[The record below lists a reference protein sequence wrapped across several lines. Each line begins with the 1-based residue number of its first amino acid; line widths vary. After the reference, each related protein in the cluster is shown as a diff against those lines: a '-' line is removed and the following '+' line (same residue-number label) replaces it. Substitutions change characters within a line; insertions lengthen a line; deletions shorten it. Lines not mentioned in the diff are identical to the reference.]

1 MQTHP
6 HKLQSLKSPTTK
18 NHNIRLLKKFLQ
30 RTRSMN
36 QLVEKIDAVANC
48 SATEAKIH
56 VTPKTSED
64 WKSDRG
70 LAEAENNTSTSDQK
84 RENEGRLVQNAAKMH
99 QEEETAAVRGSDKF
113 KLAYHKQ
120 VLGGFTKQ
128 QLRIQAATGDRKLKI
143 TGKSRQGD
151 NILIRFNK
159 ELTVSSDYDLDQIRA
174 KFEGGVLYIKHPK
187 KNISPAMPVQEN
199 NASSTTEPQKPA
211 NEKPEDETSGQD

>member
-1 MQTHP
+1 
-6 HKLQSLKSPTTK
+6 
-18 NHNIRLLKKFLQ
+18 
-30 RTRSMN
+30 MN
-36 QLVEKIDAVANC
+36 QLVEKIDAVANG

-113 KLAYHKQ
+113 KLAYHRQ
-120 VLGGFTKQ
+120 VLGGLVEEMKKPRKSTNLVTAAGFTKQ

>member
-36 QLVEKIDAVANC
+36 QLVKKIDGVANG

-99 QEEETAAVRGSDKF
+99 QEEETAAVSGSDKF

-120 VLGGFTKQ
+120 VLGGLVEEMKKPRKTTN
-128 QLRIQAATGDRKLKI
+128 LVTAAGLL
-143 TGKSRQGD
+143 
-151 NILIRFNK
+151 ILVLGMHVHNTIRFNG
-159 ELTVSSDYDLDQIRA
+159 ESENWRI
-174 KFEGGVLYIKHPK
+174 
-187 KNISPAMPVQEN
+187 QE
-199 NASSTTEPQKPA
+199 
-211 NEKPEDETSGQD
+211 